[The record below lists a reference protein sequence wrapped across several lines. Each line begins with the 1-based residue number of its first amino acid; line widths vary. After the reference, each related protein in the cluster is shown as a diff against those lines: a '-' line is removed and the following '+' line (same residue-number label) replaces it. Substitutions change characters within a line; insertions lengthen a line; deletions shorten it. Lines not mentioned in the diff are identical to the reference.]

1 MGKIERLAIKFPRT
15 GLVRL
20 QEQGF
25 VVIKGRR
32 VIVTREGEMARR
44 RRRWKMKY
52 KNHKYMIKIEPELPD
67 IEERPLDINE
77 IKKQYPKVWTT
88 KLFF

>member
-44 RRRWKMKY
+44 RRR
-52 KNHKYMIKIEPELPD
+52 
-67 IEERPLDINE
+67 
-77 IKKQYPKVWTT
+77 
-88 KLFF
+88 